1 MNVTKSETYNKYN
14 DGGEEITALYSRLSC
29 DDDLQGDSNSIKNQK
44 AMLGKYAQEHGYKN
58 PQFYVDDGYSGTNFN
73 RPDFQRMIKD
83 IEAGK
88 VKTVIVK
95 DMSRFGR
102 DYLKVGY
109 YTEIF
114 FGERNVHFIAVND
127 GVDNNNEYDS
137 DFTPFRNIINEWYAK
152 DTSKK
157 VRAVLKAKG
166 NSGKPL
172 CNCPPYGYYKDSTNK
187 DKLLVDEYGANVVRE
202 IYSLCLQGYGPTQ
215 IARILTER
223 KVDSPVIWKSKI
235 GVKYNLEKFE
245 TPEIWSTRAVVGILS
260 NPLYLGHTVNFRT
273 SKKSYKSKQII
284 FRPKEDWVVFENT
297 HEAIIDQD
305 TFDTVQRLRDCKRRP
320 TRLGE
325 MSVFSGLLFCAD
337 CGKKMYLNRCKE
349 YRRYNTAR
357 FVCGTYRKGTA
368 TNRGCTAHSIR
379 LDAVEQIVLTDLQ
392 RVLAMA
398 KSNEKEFAELLQS
411 NFNREVKRD
420 LSVKTKEFD
429 ESERRIKELDRII
442 QRVYEDNIN
451 GKISDERFK
460 KMTQAYEDEQAELT
474 ERVTVLRRELET
486 AKEQSDGTDKFLRLV
501 RKYTEITELTPE
513 IVRTFIE
520 KIIVHEKE
528 KVDGKR
534 RQIVEIIYNCVG
546 AIPYST
552 QE

>member
-1 MNVTKSETYNKYN
+1 MNVAKSETYNKYN

-172 CNCPPYGYYKDSTNK
+172 CNCPPYGYYKDPTNK

-223 KVDSPVIWKSKI
+223 GVDSPVVWKSKI
-235 GVKYNLEKFE
+235 GVKYSLEKFE
-245 TPEIWSTRAVVGILS
+245 TPEIWSTRAVIGILS

-305 TFDTVQRLRDCKRRP
+305 TFDTVQRLRESKRRP

-349 YRRYNTAR
+349 YKQYDKAR

-368 TNRGCTAHSIR
+368 KNRGCTAHSIT
-379 LDAVEQIVLTDLQ
+379 LDAVEQIVLADLQ

-398 KSNEKEFAELLQS
+398 KTNEKEFAELLQS
-411 NFNREVKRD
+411 NYNKEAKRD
-420 LSVKTKEFD
+420 LTAKSKEFD

-460 KMTQAYEDEQAELT
+460 KMTQSYEDEQAELT
-474 ERVTVLRRELET
+474 ERIKVLRRELEA
-486 AKEQSDGTDKFLRLV
+486 AKEQSDGTDKFLRFV

-534 RQIVEIIYNCVG
+534 RQTVEIIYNCVG
-546 AIPYST
+546 AIPYS
-552 QE
+552 E

>member
-1 MNVTKSETYNKYN
+1 MNVAKSETYNKYN

-58 PQFYVDDGYSGTNFN
+58 PQFYVDDGYSGTNFK

-215 IARILTER
+215 IARILTAR
-223 KVDSPVIWKSKI
+223 GVDSPVVWKSKI
-235 GVKYNLEKFE
+235 GVKYSLEKFE
-245 TPEIWSTRAVVGILS
+245 TPEIWSTRAVIGILS

-305 TFDTVQRLRDCKRRP
+305 TFDTVQRLRESKRRP
-320 TRLGE
+320 ARLGE

-349 YRRYNTAR
+349 YKQYDKAR

-368 TNRGCTAHSIR
+368 KNRGCTSHSIT
-379 LDAVEQIVLTDLQ
+379 LDAVEQIVLADLQ

-398 KSNEKEFAELLQS
+398 KTNEKEFAELLQS
-411 NFNREVKRD
+411 NYNKEAKRD
-420 LSVKTKEFD
+420 LTAKAKEFD

-460 KMTQAYEDEQAELT
+460 KMTQSYEDEQAELT
-474 ERVTVLRRELET
+474 ERVKVLRRELEA

-501 RKYTEITELTPE
+501 RKYTEITELTPV
-513 IVRTFIE
+513 IVRAFIE

-534 RQIVEIIYNCVG
+534 RQTVEIIYNCVG
-546 AIPYST
+546 AIPYS
-552 QE
+552 E

>member
-1 MNVTKSETYNKYN
+1 MNVAKSETYNKYN

-29 DDDLQGDSNSIKNQK
+29 DDDQNGDSNSIVHQK
-44 AMLGKYAQEHGYKN
+44 EMLGKYAQEHGMPN
-58 PQFYVDDGYSGTNFN
+58 PQFYVDDGYGGTNFN
-73 RPDFQRMIKD
+73 RPDFQNMIRD
-83 IEAGK
+83 IESGK
-88 VKTVIVK
+88 VTTVIVK

-172 CNCPPYGYYKDSTNK
+172 CNCPPYGYYKDPTNK

-215 IARILTER
+215 IARILTAR
-223 KVDSPVIWKSKI
+223 GVDSPVVWKSKI
-235 GVKYNLEKFE
+235 GVKYSLEKFE
-245 TPEIWSTRAVVGILS
+245 TPEIWSTRAVIGILS

-305 TFDTVQRLRDCKRRP
+305 TFDTVQRLRESKRRP
-320 TRLGE
+320 ARLGE

-349 YRRYNTAR
+349 YKQYDKAR

-368 TNRGCTAHSIR
+368 KNRGCTSHSIT
-379 LDAVEQIVLTDLQ
+379 LDAVEQIVLADLQ

-398 KSNEKEFAELLQS
+398 KTNEKEFAELLQS
-411 NFNREVKRD
+411 NYNKEAKRD
-420 LSVKTKEFD
+420 LTAKAKEFD
-429 ESERRIKELDRII
+429 ESERRIKELDSII

-460 KMTQAYEDEQAELT
+460 KMTQSYEDEQAELT
-474 ERVTVLRRELET
+474 ERVKVLRRELEA

-534 RQIVEIIYNCVG
+534 RQTVEIIYNCVG
-546 AIPYST
+546 AIPYS
-552 QE
+552 E

>member
-1 MNVTKSETYNKYN
+1 
-14 DGGEEITALYSRLSC
+14 
-29 DDDLQGDSNSIKNQK
+29 
-44 AMLGKYAQEHGYKN
+44 MLGKYAQEHGYKN
-58 PQFYVDDGYSGTNFN
+58 PQYYVDDGYSGTNFN
-73 RPDFQRMIKD
+73 RPDFQRMIRD
-83 IEAGK
+83 IEASK

-166 NSGKPL
+166 NAGKPL
-172 CNCPPYGYYKDSTNK
+172 CNCPPYGYYKDPTNK

-202 IYSLCLQGYGPTQ
+202 IFSLCLQGYGPTQ

-223 KVDSPVIWKSKI
+223 KVDSPVVWKSKI

-349 YRRYNTAR
+349 YKQYDKAR

-368 TNRGCTAHSIR
+368 KNRGCTSHSIT

-398 KSNEKEFAELLQS
+398 KSNEAEFAELLQS
-411 NFNREVKRD
+411 NFNREAKRD
-420 LSVKTKEFD
+420 LTAKAKEFD

-442 QRVYEDNIN
+442 QRVYEDNLN

-460 KMTQAYEDEQAELT
+460 KMAQAYEDEQAELT
-474 ERVTVLRRELET
+474 EKVKVLRRELET

-513 IVRTFIE
+513 IVRMFIE

-528 KVDGKR
+528 RVDGKQ

-546 AIPYST
+546 AIPYS
-552 QE
+552 E

>member
-1 MNVTKSETYNKYN
+1 MNVAKSETYNKYN

-172 CNCPPYGYYKDSTNK
+172 CNCPPYGYYKDPTNK

-215 IARILTER
+215 IARILTAR
-223 KVDSPVIWKSKI
+223 GVDSPVVWKSKI
-235 GVKYNLEKFE
+235 GVKY
-245 TPEIWSTRAVVGILS
+245 S
-260 NPLYLGHTVNFRT
+260 
-273 SKKSYKSKQII
+273 
-284 FRPKEDWVVFENT
+284 T

-305 TFDTVQRLRDCKRRP
+305 TFDTVQRLRESKRRP
-320 TRLGE
+320 ARLGE
-325 MSVFSGLLFCAD
+325 MSVFSGLLFCVD

-349 YRRYNTAR
+349 YKQYDKAR

-368 TNRGCTAHSIR
+368 KNRGCTSHSIT
-379 LDAVEQIVLTDLQ
+379 LDAVEQIVLADLQ

-398 KSNEKEFAELLQS
+398 KTNEKEFAELLQS
-411 NFNREVKRD
+411 NYNKEAKRD
-420 LSVKTKEFD
+420 LTAKAKEFD

-460 KMTQAYEDEQAELT
+460 KMTQSYEDEQAELT
-474 ERVTVLRRELET
+474 ERGKVLRRELEA
-486 AKEQSDGTDKFLRLV
+486 AKEQNDGTDKFLRLV

-534 RQIVEIIYNCVG
+534 RQTVEIIYNCVG
-546 AIPYST
+546 AIPYS
-552 QE
+552 E

>member
-1 MNVTKSETYNKYN
+1 
-14 DGGEEITALYSRLSC
+14 
-29 DDDLQGDSNSIKNQK
+29 
-44 AMLGKYAQEHGYKN
+44 ML
-58 PQFYVDDGYSGTNFN
+58 
-73 RPDFQRMIKD
+73 
-83 IEAGK
+83 
-88 VKTVIVK
+88 
-95 DMSRFGR
+95 
-102 DYLKVGY
+102 
-109 YTEIF
+109 
-114 FGERNVHFIAVND
+114 
-127 GVDNNNEYDS
+127 
-137 DFTPFRNIINEWYAK
+137 FR
-152 DTSKK
+152 S
-157 VRAVLKAKG
+157 
-166 NSGKPL
+166 
-172 CNCPPYGYYKDSTNK
+172 
-187 DKLLVDEYGANVVRE
+187 
-202 IYSLCLQGYGPTQ
+202 
-215 IARILTER
+215 
-223 KVDSPVIWKSKI
+223 KSKI

-349 YRRYNTAR
+349 YKQYDKAR

-368 TNRGCTAHSIR
+368 KNRGCTSHSIT

-398 KSNEKEFAELLQS
+398 KSNEAEFAELLQS
-411 NFNREVKRD
+411 NFNREAKRD
-420 LSVKTKEFD
+420 LTAKAKEFD

-442 QRVYEDNIN
+442 QRVYEDNLN

-460 KMTQAYEDEQAELT
+460 KMAQAYEDEQAELT
-474 ERVTVLRRELET
+474 EKVKVLRRELET

-513 IVRTFIE
+513 IVRMFIE

-528 KVDGKR
+528 RVDGKQ

-546 AIPYST
+546 AIPYS
-552 QE
+552 E

>member
-1 MNVTKSETYNKYN
+1 MNVTTSETYNKYN

-166 NSGKPL
+166 NSGKHL
-172 CNCPPYGYYKDSTNK
+172 CNCPPYGYVKDPQ
-187 DKLLVDEYGANVVRE
+187 DKQKWYADEEGARVVKE
-202 IYSLCLQGYGPTQ
+202 IYALCIQGYGPTQ
-215 IARILTER
+215 IARQLTER
-223 KVDSPVIWKSKI
+223 GIDSPIVWKSKH
-235 GVKYNLEKFE
+235 GVKYKAEKFDK
-245 TPEIWSTRAVVGILS
+245 PEIWTTHSVIEILA
-260 NPLYLGHTVNFRT
+260 NPTYLGHTVNFRT
-273 SKKSYKSKQII
+273 TKKSYKSKQIVY
-284 FRPKEDWVVFENT
+284 RPKEDWVVFENT

-305 TFDTVQRLRDCKRRP
+305 TFDTVQRLRESKRRP
-320 TRLGE
+320 ARLGE

-337 CGKKMYLNRCKE
+337 CGKKLYLNRHKE
-349 YRRYNTAR
+349 YKNYSKDHFICA
-357 FVCGTYRKGTA
+357 TYRKDKVIP
-368 TNRGCTAHSIR
+368 RRCTAHSIN

-411 NFNREVKRD
+411 NYNKEAKRD
-420 LSVKTKEFD
+420 LTAKAKEFD

-474 ERVTVLRRELET
+474 ERVKLLRRELEA
-486 AKEQSDGTDKFLRLV
+486 AKEQSDSTDKFLRLV
-501 RKYTEITELTPE
+501 RKYTKITELTPE

-528 KVDGKR
+528 KADGKR
-534 RQIVEIIYNCVG
+534 RQTVEIIYNCVG
-546 AIPYST
+546 AIPYS
-552 QE
+552 E

>member
-172 CNCPPYGYYKDSTNK
+172 CNCPPYGYYKDPTNK

-223 KVDSPVIWKSKI
+223 GVDSPVVWKSKI
-235 GVKYNLEKFE
+235 GVKYSLEKFE
-245 TPEIWSTRAVVGILS
+245 TPEIWSTRAVIGILS

-305 TFDTVQRLRDCKRRP
+305 TFDTVQRLRESKRRP

-349 YRRYNTAR
+349 YKQYDKAR

-368 TNRGCTAHSIR
+368 KNRGCTAHSIT
-379 LDAVEQIVLTDLQ
+379 LDAVEQIVLADLQ

-398 KSNEKEFAELLQS
+398 KTNEKEFVELLQS
-411 NFNREVKRD
+411 NYNKEAKRD
-420 LSVKTKEFD
+420 LTAKSKEFD

-460 KMTQAYEDEQAELT
+460 KMTQSYEDEQAELT
-474 ERVTVLRRELET
+474 ERIKVLRRELEA
-486 AKEQSDGTDKFLRLV
+486 AKEQSDGTDKFLRFV

-534 RQIVEIIYNCVG
+534 RQTVEIIYNCVG
-546 AIPYST
+546 AIPYS
-552 QE
+552 E

>member
-1 MNVTKSETYNKYN
+1 MNVAKSETYNKYN

-215 IARILTER
+215 IARILTAR
-223 KVDSPVIWKSKI
+223 GVDSPVVWKSKI
-235 GVKYNLEKFE
+235 GVKYSLEKFE
-245 TPEIWSTRAVVGILS
+245 TPEIWSTRAVIGILS

-305 TFDTVQRLRDCKRRP
+305 TFDTVQRLRESKRRP

-349 YRRYNTAR
+349 YKQYDKAR

-368 TNRGCTAHSIR
+368 KNRGCTAHSIT
-379 LDAVEQIVLTDLQ
+379 LDAVEQIVLADLQ

-398 KSNEKEFAELLQS
+398 KTNEKEFVELLQS
-411 NFNREVKRD
+411 NYNKEAKRD
-420 LSVKTKEFD
+420 LTAKSKEFD

-460 KMTQAYEDEQAELT
+460 KMTQSYEDEQAELT
-474 ERVTVLRRELET
+474 ERIKVLRRELEA
-486 AKEQSDGTDKFLRLV
+486 AKEQSDGTDKFLRFV

-534 RQIVEIIYNCVG
+534 RQTVEIIYNCVG
-546 AIPYST
+546 AIPYS
-552 QE
+552 E

>member
-1 MNVTKSETYNKYN
+1 MNVAKSETYNKYN

-166 NSGKPL
+166 NTGKPL

-223 KVDSPVIWKSKI
+223 GVDSPIVWKSKI
-235 GVKYNLEKFE
+235 GVKYSLEKFE
-245 TPEIWSTRAVVGILS
+245 TPEIWSTRAVIGILS

-305 TFDTVQRLRDCKRRP
+305 TFDTVQRLRDSKRRP
-320 TRLGE
+320 ARLGE
-325 MSVFSGLLFCAD
+325 MSVFSGLLFCSD

-349 YRRYNTAR
+349 YKQYDKAR

-368 TNRGCTAHSIR
+368 KNRDCTAHSIT

-398 KSNEKEFAELLQS
+398 KTNEKEFAELLQS
-411 NFNREVKRD
+411 NYNKEAKRD
-420 LSVKTKEFD
+420 LTAKSKEFD

-460 KMTQAYEDEQAELT
+460 KMTQSYEDEQAELT
-474 ERVTVLRRELET
+474 ERVKVLRRELEA
-486 AKEQSDGTDKFLRLV
+486 AKEQSGGTDKFLRLV

-534 RQIVEIIYNCVG
+534 RQTVEIIYNCVG
-546 AIPYST
+546 AIPYS
-552 QE
+552 E